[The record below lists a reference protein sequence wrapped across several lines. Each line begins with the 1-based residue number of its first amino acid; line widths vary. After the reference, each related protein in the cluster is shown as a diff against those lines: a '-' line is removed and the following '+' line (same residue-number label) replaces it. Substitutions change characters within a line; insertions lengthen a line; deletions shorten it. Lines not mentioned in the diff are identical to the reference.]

1 MKELIKL
8 LILTIFLTGNLNA
21 QVTNLGE
28 NVNSIYDEIRPLVS
42 ADGKTLFFIV
52 EGNPLNP
59 YKDGQDVWFSEKT
72 DSGKWGKSVR
82 LPNNIN
88 RDRYNAIF
96 WCSQNGDKLLIK
108 GNYDALNGKIKRGF
122 SMIYKT
128 NNGWSK
134 PKPLIINDYSQISKG
149 EYCGVTLSPDEKV
162 MILYF
167 SNEKND
173 VYNDLWVS
181 FLDTTKMVY
190 STPVKLSISED
201 DCDEI
206 SPYIAQDGKTLYYS
220 TNNLNGLGK
229 YDIWMTRRLDDTWL
243 EWSTPVNIDTP
254 FNGPQWDAYLSISN
268 DRKTAYFSRST
279 GKNIDI
285 YSDTL
290 KFEFRP
296 EETKEEYITSI
307 KDTTFIHDTII
318 VTNIEPCDEIDTMSN
333 EQLIREIERTK
344 ILFDFGNS
352 ALRSDA
358 YKKLDYVVRLL
369 NKNPNMFIEL
379 NGHSDAIG
387 NPERNLKQ
395 SKQRALSAKE
405 YLISRGIDNSRMTAK
420 GYSNTKPIVDNMSE
434 EGRQLNRRVDINV
447 LTK

>member
-1 MKELIKL
+1 MKKLIKL
-8 LILTIFLTGNLNA
+8 LILTIFLSGNLNA
-21 QVTNLGE
+21 QITDLGE
-28 NVNSIYDEIRPLVS
+28 DVNSLYDEIRPLVS
-42 ADGKTLFFIV
+42 ADGNTLFFIV
-52 EGNPLNP
+52 EGHPLNP
-59 YKDGQDVWFSEKT
+59 YKDGQDVWFSKKT

-88 RDRYNAIF
+88 RDRYNAIY

-108 GNYDALNGKIKRGF
+108 GNYESVNGKPKKGF

-128 NNGWSK
+128 DTGWSE
-134 PKPLIINDYSQISKG
+134 PKQLIVNNYSQVSRG
-149 EYCGVTLSPDEKV
+149 VYNGVTLSPDEKV

-167 SNEKND
+167 STETNE

-181 FLDTTKMVY
+181 FLDTTTMVY
-190 STPVKLSISED
+190 STPVKLPISES

-220 TNNLNGLGK
+220 TNNSNGLGK
-229 YDIWMTRRLDDTWL
+229 YDIWMTRRLDSTWL

-254 FNGPQWDAYLSISN
+254 FNGAQWDAYLSIGE
-268 DRKTAYFSRST
+268 DKKTAYFSRSY
-279 GKNIDI
+279 GKNSDI
-285 YSDTL
+285 YTDTL

-296 EETKEEYITSI
+296 EEPKKE
-307 KDTTFIHDTII
+307 DTTFIHDTTI
-318 VTNIEPCDEIDTMSN
+318 VTNIEPCNEIDTMTN
-333 EQLIREIERTK
+333 EQLIKEIERTK
-344 ILFDFGNS
+344 ILFDFGSS

-358 YKKLDYVVRLL
+358 YKKLDYIVRLL
-369 NKNPNMFIEL
+369 NKNPDMVIEL
-379 NGHSDAIG
+379 SGHSDAIG

-405 YLISRGIDNSRMTAK
+405 YLISRGINPNRMNSK
-420 GYSNTKPIVDNMSE
+420 GYSNTKPVIDNMSE

-447 LTK
+447 LIK